1 MSLASLRCTVE
12 DEIAR
17 DGMVLDAVRGRLA
30 DGRRIALYPGE
41 LPSDPARLL
50 APARAGAPRWLNADF
65 ALMAFEPARFAAR
78 AGSGPP
84 HMRLDRA
91 AEFLFGDLL

>member
-1 MSLASLRCTVE
+1 
-12 DEIAR
+12 
-17 DGMVLDAVRGRLA
+17 
-30 DGRRIALYPGE
+30 
-41 LPSDPARLL
+41 
-50 APARAGAPRWLNADF
+50 
-65 ALMAFEPARFAAR
+65 MAFEPARFAAR